1 MILTTFS
8 ELNDYTKINPLFA
21 IASDWLQSTDLTT
34 LEVGE
39 HEIKGRDLF
48 AIKATMMGRKPDQAK
63 LEAHKKYIDIQV
75 CIKGTDNIAW
85 RPTAECPNISDAYQA
100 GNDIMFFSDE
110 ASHSIRIHDD
120 KIALFFPNDAH
131 APLIADEE
139 LTKIVIKVLA

>member
-8 ELNDYTKINPLFA
+8 DLKNYAQLNQLFEVA
-21 IASDWLQSTDLTT
+21 AEWLQSTDLTQ
-34 LEVGE
+34 LEIGE

-48 AIKATMMGRKPDQAK
+48 AIKATMMGRKPKQAK
-63 LEAHKKYIDIQV
+63 LEAHRKYIDIQV

-85 RPTAECPNISDAYQA
+85 RPTAECPNISDVYQA
-100 GNDIMFFSDE
+100 DNDIMFFSDD
-110 ASHSIRIHDD
+110 ASHSVQIHND
-120 KIALFFPNDAH
+120 KIALFFPTDAH

>member
-1 MILTTFS
+1 MILTTFN
-8 ELNDYTKINPLFA
+8 ELNDYIKINPLFEL
-21 IASDWLQSTDLTT
+21 ASDWLQSTDLNQ
-34 LEVGE
+34 LEIGE
-39 HEIKGRDLF
+39 HEIKGRELF
-48 AIKATMMGRKPDQAK
+48 AIKACMMGRKPKQAK

-85 RPTAECPNISDAYQA
+85 RPTAECPNISDPYREE
-100 GNDIMFFSDE
+100 NDIMFFSDE
-110 ASHSIRIHDD
+110 ASHSIQIHDD

>member
-34 LEVGE
+34 LKVGE

-100 GNDIMFFSDE
+100 DNDIMFFSDE